1 MPVLLL
7 ATTVMDVD
15 EAGAGDGDDGDGDGD
30 GVVVAGVDA
39 SKW

>member
-15 EAGAGDGDDGDGDGD
+15 GAGAGADDDGDGDGD
-30 GVVVAGVDA
+30 GGVVAGADA